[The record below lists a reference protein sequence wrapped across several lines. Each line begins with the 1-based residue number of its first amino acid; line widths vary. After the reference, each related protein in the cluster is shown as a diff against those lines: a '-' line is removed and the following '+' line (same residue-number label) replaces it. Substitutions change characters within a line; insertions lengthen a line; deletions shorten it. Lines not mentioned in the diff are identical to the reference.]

1 VQFNHHLKYKI
12 GAIQLHQVIPA
23 HSFIILLKINH
34 QHKNNSRLMT
44 NIVLIPGDGIGN
56 EITTAVT
63 SILDAAGADIN
74 WIRCRAG
81 EQAYQQLG
89 NPLPDETVEAMEK
102 YRIALKGPLTTP
114 VGTGFRSINVA
125 LRQKFNLYSNIRPA
139 KSLPNIESPFRS
151 VDLVIFRENTQG
163 LYFGKEMWMDK
174 EKNHAESVAVVTREA
189 SEKIITAAFEFARK
203 YHRRKVT
210 LVHKA
215 NILKLTTGLFLEIG
229 REIAPNYPEI
239 EFEDLIV
246 DNMAMQMVMRP
257 QRFDVIVTT
266 NLFGDILSDLA
277 SGLVGGLGVTG
288 AANIGD
294 NAAMFEAVHGS
305 APDIAG
311 KGLANPTA
319 LLFSALLML
328 EYLDQ
333 PRLAEKI
340 RSAVYTVL
348 QDHKED
354 CTPDVGGSGTTN
366 SYSDAICRLLRD

>member
-1 VQFNHHLKYKI
+1 
-12 GAIQLHQVIPA
+12 
-23 HSFIILLKINH
+23 
-34 QHKNNSRLMT
+34 ME
-44 NIVLIPGDGIGN
+44 NIVLIPGDGIGK

-63 SILDAAGADIN
+63 NILDAAGAEIN
-74 WIRCRAG
+74 WIECKAG
-81 EQAYQQLG
+81 EMAYKELG

-114 VGTGFRSINVA
+114 VGAGFRSINVA
-125 LRQKFNLYSNIRPA
+125 LRQKFDLYSNIRPA

-163 LYFGKEMWMDK
+163 LYFGKEMWMDE
-174 EKNHAESVAVVTREA
+174 EKTHAESVAVVTRKA
-189 SEKIITAAFEFARK
+189 SEKIITSAFEFAVK
-203 YHRRKVT
+203 YHRKKIT

-229 REIAPNYPEI
+229 KEIAQKYSSI

-294 NAAMFEAVHGS
+294 DAAMFEAVHGS

-328 EYLDQ
+328 EYLDK

-348 QDHKED
+348 QDHKD
-354 CTPDVGGSGTTN
+354 VCTPDVGGNGTTTT
-366 SYSDAICRLLRD
+366 YADAICRLLRD